1 MRQIRHVNE
10 GAIMKHPAYI
20 LGSIEALAGVLL
32 LSVTAIIKEVMPILG
47 RIAFQSAAAGS
58 YSPENYA
65 AAFPLPIALSVL
77 LIAAGAVQIV
87 YAVLKKET

>member
-1 MRQIRHVNE
+1 
-10 GAIMKHPAYI
+10 MKHPAYI

-47 RIAFQSAAAGS
+47 RIAFQFAAAGS

-65 AAFPLPIALSVL
+65 AAFPLPIVLSVL

>member
-1 MRQIRHVNE
+1 
-10 GAIMKHPAYI
+10 MKHPAYI

-58 YSPENYA
+58 Y
-65 AAFPLPIALSVL
+65 
-77 LIAAGAVQIV
+77 
-87 YAVLKKET
+87 

>member
-1 MRQIRHVNE
+1 MRQIHHVNE
-10 GAIMKHPAYI
+10 GAIMKHPAY
-20 LGSIEALAGVLL
+20 
-32 LSVTAIIKEVMPILG
+32 ILG

>member
-1 MRQIRHVNE
+1 
-10 GAIMKHPAYI
+10 MKHPAYI

-47 RIAFQSAAAGS
+47 RTAFQSAAAGS

-65 AAFPLPIALSVL
+65 AAFPLPIVLSVL